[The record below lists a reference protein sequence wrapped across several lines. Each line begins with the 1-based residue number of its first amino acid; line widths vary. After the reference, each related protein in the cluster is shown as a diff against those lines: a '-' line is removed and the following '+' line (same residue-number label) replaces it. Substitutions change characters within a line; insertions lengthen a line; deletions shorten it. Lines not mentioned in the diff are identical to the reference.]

1 MCGENDNTFSFTHPN
16 CLDLMDPRSAWICGV
31 MSPGP
36 GQGAGRL
43 LSLDAGCRW
52 VWLPV
57 KRLRMLVLQETSQL
71 FHCQPDTLRFTHA
84 VSKIFSLKRSCKI
97 GKRAL
102 AAPVVLHLSSQH
114 AGSFARAAQAQHLV
128 YVEPQMLCF
137 PGAGTGYG
145 KGSCAARH
153 PEPDCGDNMNCPVRA
168 VCSAAKFR
176 VLQQMAFDK

>member
-128 YVEPQMLCF
+128 SWSL
-137 PGAGTGYG
+137 
-145 KGSCAARH
+145 R
-153 PEPDCGDNMNCPVRA
+153 
-168 VCSAAKFR
+168 CSASQVREQGMGRAPALHATPSPT
-176 VLQQMAFDK
+176 VGIT